1 MQSMKARLKSNR
13 KVIVDVAFI
22 GETPKTKFYKDKE
35 GKVYPEDMLEFK
47 EYYGG

>member
-13 KVIVDVAFI
+13 KAIVDVVFI
-22 GETPKTKFYKDKE
+22 GETPKVRFYKDKD
-35 GKVYPEDMLEFK
+35 GKVYSEDVLEFK